1 MQKAFCISRE
11 STVKSHILPQ
21 EIWVATMVGP
31 RVRSRIQP
39 IYRQCIFSPHPPSHP
54 NMAASGSE
62 NLDGVGRN
70 AKLKASEK
78 QSTNQ

>member
-1 MQKAFCISRE
+1 MGSYHGG
-11 STVKSHILPQ
+11 SSGLKSDPTNIQAMHILP
-21 EIWVATMVGP
+21 
-31 RVRSRIQP
+31 
-39 IYRQCIFSPHPPSHP
+39 HPPPHP